1 MMRVWANTLIT
12 TGSILRHEKTT
23 FLQKGTFGDEVVE
36 KLYVN
41 IREDQKQNVVVLS
54 QVMSIEEQRNFINED
69 HYRILSLESLI
80 ESESLDLENLI
91 KNLFKKEMSP
101 ILL

>member
-1 MMRVWANTLIT
+1 M
-12 TGSILRHEKTT
+12 
-23 FLQKGTFGDEVVE
+23 
-36 KLYVN
+36 
-41 IREDQKQNVVVLS
+41 
-54 QVMSIEEQRNFINED
+54 MSIEEQRNFINED